1 MFVPRLTGAFVVVFG
16 QFALLS
22 FVVVGSVPA
31 DEVNIGASLALG
43 TAVAVT
49 TRCAIGPQDGRS

>member
-1 MFVPRLTGAFVVVFG
+1 VFVPRLTRASVVVIG
-16 QFALLS
+16 QFALLT

-49 TRCAIGPQDGRS
+49 TRCAIGPQDGGS